1 MGLKANF
8 SNSDLSNY
16 HKKIEQD
23 IYNKAIQTYQ
33 YLGESIV
40 AYAKG
45 DVGFMDQ
52 TGNLRSSIG
61 YVLFVNGQV
70 YKESYEGKQ
79 EGIRAGKD
87 LAKDLASSLRRAPIV
102 LVITAGMNYAYQV
115 ETRGKNVI
123 SGSENYAKQ
132 QADSIVKQLLNIK

>member
-8 SNSDLSNY
+8 SNSDLKNF
-16 HKKIEQD
+16 HKKIEQEVF
-23 IYNKAIQTYQ
+23 NKSINAYK

-40 AYAKG
+40 AYAKNN
-45 DVGFMDQ
+45 VGFTDQ

-79 EGIRAGKD
+79 EGMKAGKD
-87 LAKDLASSLRRAPIV
+87 IARELVSSLRRMPIV

-115 ETRGKNVI
+115 ETKGYNVI
-123 SGSENYAKQ
+123 TSSENYAKQ
-132 QADSIVKQLLNIK
+132 TAETIIRQLLNS

>member
-8 SNSDLSNY
+8 SNSDLNNF
-16 HKKIEQD
+16 HKKIEQE
-23 IYNKAIQTYQ
+23 ILNKSIEAYK
-33 YLGESIV
+33 YLGELIV
-40 AYAKG
+40 SHAKNN
-45 DVGFMDQ
+45 VGFTDQ

-79 EGIRAGKD
+79 EGMKAGKD
-87 LAKDLASSLRRAPIV
+87 IARELVSSLRRMPIV

-115 ETRGKNVI
+115 ETKGYNVI
-123 SGSENYAKQ
+123 TGSENYAKQ
-132 QADSIVKQLLNIK
+132 TAKTIIRQLLNS

>member
-8 SNSDLSNY
+8 SNSDLKNF
-16 HKKIEQD
+16 HKKIEREVF
-23 IYNKAIQTYQ
+23 NKSIEAYK
-33 YLGESIV
+33 YLGELIV
-40 AYAKG
+40 AYAKNN
-45 DVGFMDQ
+45 VEFTDQ

-79 EGIRAGKD
+79 EGMKAGKD
-87 LAKDLASSLRRAPIV
+87 IARELVSSLRRMPIV

-115 ETRGKNVI
+115 ETKGYNVI
-123 SGSENYAKQ
+123 TGSENYAKQ
-132 QADSIVKQLLNIK
+132 TAETIIRQLLNS

>member
-8 SNSDLSNY
+8 SNNDLNNF

-23 IYNKAIQTYQ
+23 ILNKSIEAYK
-33 YLGESIV
+33 YLGELIV
-40 AYAKG
+40 SHAKNN
-45 DVGFMDQ
+45 VGFKDQ
-52 TGNLRSSIG
+52 TGNLKSSIG

-79 EGIRAGKD
+79 EGMKAGKD
-87 LAKDLASSLRRAPIV
+87 IARELVSSLRKMPIV

-115 ETRGKNVI
+115 ETKGYNVI
-123 SGSENYAKQ
+123 TGSENYAKQ
-132 QADSIVKQLLNIK
+132 TAETIIRQLLNS

>member
-8 SNSDLSNY
+8 SNSDLKNF
-16 HKKIEQD
+16 HKKIEQE
-23 IYNKAIQTYQ
+23 ILNKSINAYK
-33 YLGESIV
+33 YFGELIV
-40 AYAKG
+40 SHAKNN
-45 DVGFMDQ
+45 VGFTDQ

-79 EGIRAGKD
+79 EGMKAGKD
-87 LAKDLASSLRRAPIV
+87 IARELVSSLRRMPIV

-115 ETRGKNVI
+115 ETKGYNVI
-123 SGSENYAKQ
+123 TGSENYAKQ
-132 QADSIVKQLLNIK
+132 TAETIIRQLLNS

>member
-23 IYNKAIQTYQ
+23 IFNKAIQTYLI
-33 YLGESIV
+33 LGETIIT
-40 AYAKG
+40 YAKN

-87 LAKDLASSLRRAPIV
+87 LAKDLTSSLRRSPIV

-123 SGSENYAKQ
+123 SGSENYARQ

>member
-8 SNSDLSNY
+8 SNSDLNNF

-23 IYNKAIQTYQ
+23 ILNKYIQAYK

-40 AYAKG
+40 AYAKNN
-45 DVGFMDQ
+45 VGFTDQ

-79 EGIRAGKD
+79 EGMKEGKD
-87 LAKDLASSLRRAPIV
+87 IARELASSLRRMPIV

-115 ETRGKNVI
+115 ETKGYNVI
-123 SGSENYAKQ
+123 TGSENYAKQ
-132 QADSIVKQLLNIK
+132 TAETIIRQLLNK